1 MKISE
6 KKQKR
11 KIAPKS
17 EIKII
22 FTVDWV
28 KTQSILFQ
36 IAEQN
41 REIERLTEE
50 KEQLSR
56 ILGQHSN
63 YPDQSS
69 SFFSVVGDVN
79 NDRLSTGRG
88 ILFFT
93 ILIVV
98 YLIYEIRQ

>member
-1 MKISE
+1 MNENS
-6 KKQKR
+6 
-11 KIAPKS
+11 PS
-17 EIKII
+17 
-22 FTVDWV
+22 
-28 KTQSILFQ
+28 LLLHLQ

-56 ILGQHSN
+56 IVAQHSD

-79 NDRLSTGRG
+79 NDRLSSGMAHFSLFLIS
-88 ILFFT
+88 ILCMPD
-93 ILIVV
+93 INN
-98 YLIYEIRQ
+98 